1 MHAAVSAVGVDR
13 PGIVAAISRV
23 LFEFGGN
30 IEDSRMA
37 LLGGHF
43 ATMLITALP
52 DDADLTALESALAQA
67 TKNLDLVLSVR
78 PVAEA
83 APGHLEGRPYLLTVY
98 GADRPG
104 IVADVTGALAANN
117 ANITDLATHV
127 TEDNVYV
134 MLIEVT
140 LPPKAKE
147 ETVEAAVRGA
157 AAGVDIAFHPAEAET
172 L

>member
-13 PGIVAAISRV
+13 PGIVAAVSRV
-23 LFEFGGN
+23 LFEHGGN

-43 ATMLITALP
+43 ATMLIVALP
-52 DDADLTALESALAQA
+52 DEADLGALEAGLVDA
-67 TKNLDLVLSVR
+67 TRGMDLVLSVR

-83 APGHLEGRPYLLTVY
+83 PAGHLEGRPYVLTVY

-104 IVADVTGALAANN
+104 IVADVTGALAGRGV
-117 ANITDLATHV
+117 NITDLATHV
-127 TEDNVYV
+127 TEDHVYV

-140 LPPKAKE
+140 LPPGVDDAA
-147 ETVEAAVRGA
+147 VEADLRA
-157 AAGVDIAFHPAEAET
+157 AASGVDVAFRPAEAET